1 MLWPCFVSDSVLN
14 RLLAAPMSAPQQR
27 GLCDHELLAE
37 RGRSVTLLASWI
49 RDCLLTFTV
58 TLVTHILNPSH
69 ILSFNMIRCLAC
81 SHSHHTLSHSHTSHT
96 PYLSHSH
103 NIPSHTCVHSLSALF
118 TALGKLWVWYLHS
131 LKPAYNKK
139 VSVSLLFDC
148 ELGTDT
154 RFYAKRCPYSR
165 IW

>member
-1 MLWPCFVSDSVLN
+1 MTVFLN

-81 SHSHHTLSHSHTSHT
+81 GPSHHHISHTISCFHSHI
-96 PYLSHSH
+96 
-103 NIPSHTCVHSLSALF
+103 IPSHTCVHSRIRDISYCI
-118 TALGKLWVWYLHS
+118 GKLCVRYHS
-131 LKPAYNKK
+131 SSNTNNKL
-139 VSVSLLFDC
+139 SDTFLFVC
-148 ELGTDT
+148 RLQ
-154 RFYAKRCPYSR
+154 AMQIPNP
-165 IW
+165 

>member
-1 MLWPCFVSDSVLN
+1 MYRAHPEEGGIDVLLLDTPYFQPQTRAFLLVVSSAALQCDLRVAVILSAVLWPCFVSDSVLN

-81 SHSHHTLSHSHTSHT
+81 GPSHHHISHTISCST
-96 PYLSHSH
+96 TITLTIFSNRDIS
-103 NIPSHTCVHSLSALF
+103 
-118 TALGKLWVWYLHS
+118 
-131 LKPAYNKK
+131 
-139 VSVSLLFDC
+139 
-148 ELGTDT
+148 
-154 RFYAKRCPYSR
+154 
-165 IW
+165 